1 MYKQQKFKKTYAEQQ
16 QRTFL
21 GIAWLAVHGFLSSL
35 LVEVLEKNPGT
46 LYNDSIYLEIIS
58 GIIY

>member
-1 MYKQQKFKKTYAEQQ
+1 MYKQKKFKKTYAEQQ

-35 LVEVLEKNPGT
+35 LVEVLEKKPRT